1 MFISVLDKISY
12 QFLKNIKIRKM
23 KFLYTFLLLFFI
35 SSFQVFAQSS
45 DDVVTFR
52 SEPLTDE
59 ELSVFKTENY
69 WKKFIQL
76 ISSEEEQA
84 NSVHYFTV
92 YADNGEAFDRM
103 IIQLYQNPL
112 VLKLQPNQDKI
123 AILTQKSFDI
133 NSLVKAALNSGI
145 NMTTISK
152 EVFNQQ
158 IDNSKP

>member
-1 MFISVLDKISY
+1 
-12 QFLKNIKIRKM
+12 M

-35 SSFQVFAQSS
+35 SSIHVFAQSS
-45 DDVVTFR
+45 DDVVAFR

-84 NSVHYFTV
+84 NAVHYFTV

-103 IIQLYQNPL
+103 IIQLYQDPL

-133 NSLVKAALNSGI
+133 NRLVKAALNSGI
-145 NMTTISK
+145 NLTTISK
-152 EVFNQQ
+152 EVFSQQ